1 MANSRPKKVQL
12 LFPKCEAS
20 VLPDPSSFFSNHLLS
35 DPLPTNSFFQNFTLG
50 KGDQPEYF
58 HPYLIKPGKSSLSIS
73 YPSLLHNSDFFHE
86 VFKSDI
92 TISSGSPVDQSSRQQ
107 THQISSFSDLGVNL
121 DFPSSNLRF
130 FLVRGSPFITCSVS
144 CNKITISTGHE
155 FVSFSGNSS
164 CTKYT
169 ARLNNNQTWLIY
181 TTSPIKLTKH
191 DNSSIHCRGD
201 FSGLIRIAVLPT
213 SKPDFEPVLDR
224 FSRSYPVSGEADVT
238 KPFTLEYKWEKR
250 GHGDLLMLAHPLH
263 LKLLSKDNESVT
275 VLDKIKYRSID
286 GDLTGVI
293 GDSWV
298 LKPDTVPVTWHSL
311 KGVKQDSSSR
321 EEIISALIKD
331 VIALN
336 SSSPVSSRSYHY
348 GKVIARAA
356 RLALIAEEVSYLHVI
371 PAVGNYL
378 KDMIEPWLEGSF
390 GPNSFVYDPKWGGL
404 ITAQGARNARE
415 DNGYGIY
422 NNHHYHLGYF
432 LYAIA
437 VLVKI
442 DPLWGKRYR
451 PQAYTLMADYMT
463 LGREC
468 DSGFPRLRCF
478 DVSKLHSWA
487 GGLTAFADGRNQVC
501 PSEAVNAYYSAAL
514 LGLAYGDVHLVA
526 AASTIMSLEI
536 HASKM
541 WWQVKEENT
550 MYPKDFTAKNRLVGV
565 LWSTKRDS
573 SLWFGDREWKEC
585 RLGQQLLPLIPVS
598 EILFSDVKFV
608 KQLVKWTRPALK
620 RDGVKDGWKGFV
632 YALESVY
639 SKYEALE
646 KVRGLQEFDDG
657 NSRSNLLWWVH
668 SRD

>member
-1 MANSRPKKVQL
+1 MVHSKPKSDAPF

-20 VLPDPSSFFSNHLLS
+20 VLPDPSRFFSNHLLS
-35 DPLPTNSFFQNFTLG
+35 NPLPTNSFFQNFTLG

-58 HPYLIKPGKSSLSIS
+58 HPYLIKPAKSSLSIS
-73 YPSLLHNSDFFHE
+73 YPSLFHNSDFFHE
-86 VFKSDI
+86 VCKPKI
-92 TISSGSPVDQSSRQQ
+92 TISGSPVVDQSSRQ

-130 FLVRGSPFITCSVS
+130 LLVRGSPFITFSVS
-144 CNKITISTGHE
+144 CNTITISTSHE
-155 FVSFSGNSS
+155 FVSFCGNSLS
-164 CTKYT
+164 TKYV
-169 ARLNNNQTWLIY
+169 AKLNNNQTWLIY
-181 TTSPIKLTKH
+181 ASSPIKLTKH
-191 DNSSIHCRGD
+191 DNSSIRCRGE
-201 FSGLIRIAVLPT
+201 FSGLIGMAVLPN

-224 FSRSYPVSGEADVT
+224 FSRSYPVSGDADFT

-275 VLDKIKYRSID
+275 VLNNIKYKSID

-311 KGVKQDSSSR
+311 KGVKQDSPR

-331 VIALN
+331 VISLN
-336 SSSPVSSRSYHY
+336 SSSPVSSWSYHY

-371 PAVGNYL
+371 PEISKYL
-378 KDMIEPWLEGSF
+378 KDMIEPWLDGSF
-390 GPNSFVYDPKWGGL
+390 GPNSFVYDPKWGGI
-404 ITAQGARNARE
+404 ITVQGSRNARE
-415 DNGYGIY
+415 DHGYGIY
-422 NNHHYHLGYF
+422 NNHHVHLGYF

-442 DPLWGKRYR
+442 DPLWGERYR
-451 PQAYTLMADYMT
+451 AHAYTLLADYMT
-463 LGREC
+463 TLGRKC
-468 DSGFPRLRCF
+468 DGFDSTFPRLRCF
-478 DVSKLHSWA
+478 DFFKLHSWA
-487 GGLTAFADGRNQVC
+487 GGLTVFADGRNQVC
-501 PSEAVNAYYSAAL
+501 PSEAVNAYYAAAL

-526 AASTIMSLEI
+526 AASTIMSLEV

-541 WWQVKEENT
+541 WWQVKEDNV

-565 LWSTKRDS
+565 LWSTERDS
-573 SLWFGDREWKEC
+573 CLWFGDKEWKEC

-598 EILFSDVKFV
+598 EVLFSDVKFV
-608 KQLVKWTRPALK
+608 KQLVKWTLPALK

-639 SKYEALE
+639 DKYEALQ
-646 KVRGLQEFDDG
+646 KIRGLHEFDDG
-657 NSRSNLLWWVH
+657 IYCGGFTVET
-668 SRD
+668 